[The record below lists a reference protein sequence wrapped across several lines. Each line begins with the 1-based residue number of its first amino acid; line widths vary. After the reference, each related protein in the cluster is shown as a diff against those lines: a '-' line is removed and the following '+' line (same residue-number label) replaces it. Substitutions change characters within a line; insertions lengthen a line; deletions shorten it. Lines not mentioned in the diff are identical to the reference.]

1 MFACLVLI
9 SIPNSFCA
17 ESDDNQQYVSC
28 NNPFECVNVRTS
40 LPPRRFTVPPRKF
53 LVPSRRLV
61 DRRALQEQIPGPGG
75 VAGLAVL
82 IGIVAIVIVV
92 IALIIFC
99 CLRGACSIIWCCLKS
114 ACSIIWCCLKSA
126 CSIIWC
132 CLKSACSI
140 IWCCLKRACSI
151 ICCCLRRRRRR
162 GSNNSQVRRRIDAN
176 LDDFYADKILRSYGS
191 IAPRRYTYAEVK
203 KLTTSFKDK
212 VGQGGFGVVY
222 KGTLDDGRDV
232 AVKVLNET
240 KGNGEEFINEV
251 VSISRTSHVNIVA
264 LLGFCYEKT
273 KNKRALIYEFVSNG
287 SLDRFLNNKGS
298 SNTNC
303 HLDIRAL
310 FRIAVGVARGLEY
323 LHRGCRTRIL
333 HFDIKPH
340 NILLD
345 EHLCPKISDFGLAK
359 ICKTN
364 ESIVSMTGMKGTI
377 GYIAPEVVNRCLGG
391 VSHKSDVYS
400 YGMLIL
406 AMVGGRRE
414 EFPDGTSQSSENY
427 FPNYIYTKLERRS
440 EGLHRFGEITREE
453 EDTIHKMI
461 TVSLWCILA
470 NPSDRP
476 SMSKVIEMLEGSLQ
490 SLQLPPKPSS
500 VSPPRSP
507 QESSNSESIPL

>member
-28 NNPFECVNVRTS
+28 NNPLSASTSELHFRHGGSLCHHGSSWFHHVGWWIWICSTCSCSRWSCRSSLDSSCDRDCSNSFDYILLLEGSLFDYMVLLEECLFDYMVLLEECLFE
-40 LPPRRFTVPPRKF
+40 
-53 LVPSRRLV
+53 
-61 DRRALQEQIPGPGG
+61 
-75 VAGLAVL
+75 
-82 IGIVAIVIVV
+82 
-92 IALIIFC
+92 
-99 CLRGACSIIWCCLKS
+99 
-114 ACSIIWCCLKSA
+114 
-126 CSIIWC
+126 
-132 CLKSACSI
+132 I

-203 KLTTSFKDK
+203 KLTKSFKDK

-222 KGTLDDGRDV
+222 KGTLDDGRIV

-490 SLQLPPKPSS
+490 SLQLPPKPSL
-500 VSPPRSP
+500 VSPTRSP